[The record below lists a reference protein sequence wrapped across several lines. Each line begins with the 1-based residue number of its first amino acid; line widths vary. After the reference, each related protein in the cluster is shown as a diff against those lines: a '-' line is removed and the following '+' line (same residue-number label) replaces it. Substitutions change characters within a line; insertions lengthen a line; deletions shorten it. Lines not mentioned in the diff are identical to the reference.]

1 MAVSPLYCPWRAGLI
16 LPGREG
22 MGGFNDDP
30 TEGFISN
37 SRIWIIIK
45 PDDFFELEVRQ
56 HGVLER
62 EGGWL

>member
-1 MAVSPLYCPWRAGLI
+1 
-16 LPGREG
+16 
-22 MGGFNDDP
+22 MGGFNNDLM
-30 TEGFISN
+30 EGFISN

-45 PDDFFELEVRQ
+45 PDEFLELEVRQ